1 MVDGNDFFKRRERRP
16 MTGIKATRVLAQDQI
31 ACEPLA
37 MSASSMPLRALAML
51 AVISLV
57 WGTVWPLLPVVL
69 REVSVWTFRALTMLP
84 SAVLLLALARAR
96 GLSIRIPRPHWPVLV
111 GSALCFLAV
120 WNVAAAYSAILI
132 PSGQTAVLGF
142 TMPLWSALL
151 SWLVLRQRLGGRQLA
166 AIALG
171 GLAVGLLM
179 WPGLAHYAQAPAGFA
194 LGLGAGL
201 GWAVGTLIL
210 QHRPIPVS
218 SLALTGWQL
227 LIAGLPIAVGA
238 WVFADHHWFLPSW
251 PTTAAIV
258 YIALVPMSLGTLF
271 WFAIVRMLPASI
283 AGLSAIMVPIVAMI
297 SGALIHGEPLGPLQ
311 LAAMACCAG
320 SLTLVMVKRP
330 S

>member
-1 MVDGNDFFKRRERRP
+1 
-16 MTGIKATRVLAQDQI
+16 
-31 ACEPLA
+31 
-37 MSASSMPLRALAML
+37 MSSPALPLRALLML

-57 WGTVWPLLPVVL
+57 WGTVWPLLPIVL
-69 REVSVWTFRALTMLP
+69 REVSVWTFRALTMLS
-84 SAVLLLALARAR
+84 SAVLLLVLARVR
-96 GLSIRIPRPHWPVLV
+96 GLSIRIPRAHWPALV

-151 SWLVLRQRLGGRQLA
+151 SWLVLRQRPGGRQLA

-179 WPGLAHYAQAPAGFA
+179 WPGLARYAEAPAGFA

-210 QHRPIPVS
+210 QQRPIPVS

-227 LIAGLPIAVGA
+227 LIAGLPITVGA
-238 WVFADHHWFLPSW
+238 WVFGDHHWFLPPW

-258 YIALVPMSLGTLF
+258 YIALVPMSLGNLF

-283 AGLSAIMVPIVAMI
+283 AGLSAIMVPVVAMI

-311 LAAMACCAG
+311 LAAMTCCVGALG
-320 SLTLVMVKRP
+320 LVVIKR
-330 S
+330 SS

>member
-1 MVDGNDFFKRRERRP
+1 
-16 MTGIKATRVLAQDQI
+16 MTGINGARWLAQDGI
-31 ACEPLA
+31 ACEPRA
-37 MSASSMPLRALAML
+37 MSAPALPVRALVML

-57 WGTVWPLLPVVL
+57 WGTVWPLLPIVM
-69 REVSVWTFRALTMLP
+69 REVSVWTFRALTMLS
-84 SAVLLLALARAR
+84 SAALLLALARAR
-96 GLSIRIPRPHWPVLV
+96 GQSIRVPRAHWPALV

-151 SWLVLRQRLGGRQLA
+151 SWAVLRQSLDRRQLA

-171 GLAVGLLM
+171 GGAVGLLM
-179 WPGLAHYAQAPAGFA
+179 WPGLHRYAEAPAGFA

-210 QHRPIPVS
+210 QRRPIPVS

-227 LIAGLPIAVGA
+227 LIAGLPITAGA
-238 WVFADHHWFLPSW
+238 WLFGDHRWFLPSW
-251 PTTAAIV
+251 PVTATIV
-258 YIALVPMSLGTLF
+258 YIALVPMSLGNLF
-271 WFAIVRMLPASI
+271 WFAIVRLLPASI
-283 AGLSAIMVPIVAMI
+283 AGLSAIMVPVVAML
-297 SGALIHGEPLGPLQ
+297 SGALIHGEPLGTLQ

-320 SLTLVMVKRP
+320 SLALVMRRR
-330 S
+330 SS